1 MVILNLYG
9 YIMIGMKD
17 NEVIIVFLILRESL
31 FAVSHSQTYDHDSR
45 FMVVSRD
52 LRFLSAS

>member
-17 NEVIIVFLILRESL
+17 NEVIIVFFNTKGEFIRC
-31 FAVSHSQTYDHDSR
+31 
-45 FMVVSRD
+45 
-52 LRFLSAS
+52 